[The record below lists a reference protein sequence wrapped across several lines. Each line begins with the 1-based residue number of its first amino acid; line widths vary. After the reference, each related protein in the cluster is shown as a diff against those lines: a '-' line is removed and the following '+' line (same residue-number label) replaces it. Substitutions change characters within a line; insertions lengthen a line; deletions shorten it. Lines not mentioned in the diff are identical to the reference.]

1 MWQYRR
7 VWSTAEK
14 QLKTHA
20 CLHAHSW
27 SISSKTRKR
36 GKECEV
42 EREGGSDR
50 HEARQRQGK
59 RGGRE
64 DETKR
69 KRQNTQTPTYCTVM
83 RIRSN
88 SEEYRQTG
96 KILQIW
102 GVSTRIKF
110 CAYFPRAVP
119 LPALCA
125 TKDSHTLKN
134 QHNWRRV
141 LFSIEDSSSNSIGVS
156 HDSES
161 NHFLLL
167 RQRRSVLP
175 VLLSS
180 SVFSLHALF
189 LFCFVLDL
197 NVSFR
202 CSNV

>member
-1 MWQYRR
+1 MWGR
-7 VWSTAEK
+7 
-14 QLKTHA
+14 
-20 CLHAHSW
+20 
-27 SISSKTRKR
+27 
-36 GKECEV
+36 
-42 EREGGSDR
+42 ERGGSDR

-69 KRQNTQTPTYCTVM
+69 KRENTQTPTYCTVM

-88 SEEYRQTG
+88 SEEYRQKG

-102 GVSTRIKF
+102 EVSTKIKF
-110 CAYFPRAVP
+110 CAYLPRAVP

-125 TKDSHTLKN
+125 TKDSRTQKN

-141 LFSIEDSSSNSIGVS
+141 LFSVEDSSSNSIGVS

-175 VLLSS
+175 ALLSS
-180 SVFSLHALF
+180 SFFF
-189 LFCFVLDL
+189 LYTLCFCFVFYLTWTFPFVAVTFRIFL
-197 NVSFR
+197 LVSLLLFFMTIYTI
-202 CSNV
+202 